1 MTNEKKSNYH
11 SGENGTWLKAFNSTK
26 TIIFQWFVFDG
37 LALENFKPLYYKTE
51 TIALISNYLFSARGK
66 KIGERFTLKERPV
79 PLLTRGGL
87 KGENGINHTPLRKE
101 EKLLGTTVLEK
112 ILIND

>member
-1 MTNEKKSNYH
+1 
-11 SGENGTWLKAFNSTK
+11 
-26 TIIFQWFVFDG
+26 

-66 KIGERFTLKERPV
+66 KTGERFTPMVRPV

-87 KGENGINHTPLRKE
+87 KEENGINHTPFRKE
-101 EKLLGTTVLEK
+101 EKLLGTTLLEK
-112 ILIND
+112 ALISD

>member
-1 MTNEKKSNYH
+1 MDS
-11 SGENGTWLKAFNSTK
+11 
-26 TIIFQWFVFDG
+26 
-37 LALENFKPLYYKTE
+37 LENCKPVYYKTE
-51 TIALISNYLFSARGK
+51 TIALISNYLFSAWGK
-66 KIGERFTLKERPV
+66 KIGERFTLKEWPA

-87 KGENGINHTPLRKE
+87 KEENGTNHTPLRKE